1 MVSPS
6 RIRNRESGAPSSNK
20 SRQMS
25 VLDDRSYLE
34 YRSKRSAL
42 KTAYYSFFKLSLDK
56 KIYFAIL
63 QVKRIPKRA
72 HQQKNNKELVLLA
85 VKSIDDF

>member
-1 MVSPS
+1 VSPS

-34 YRSKRSAL
+34 YRSKRSSL
-42 KTAYYSFFKLSLDK
+42 TTACYFFLKLSLDK
-56 KIYFAIL
+56 QIYFAIL
-63 QVKRIPKRA
+63 
-72 HQQKNNKELVLLA
+72 
-85 VKSIDDF
+85 